1 MAGENF
7 TFRGHFPV
15 TFRDGKTRLPKKWLQ
30 AFPEGKAYALITS
43 SEEDG
48 AEYLGIYPRRN
59 PDAKVELPVRN
70 HVLHIDQE
78 ARRSLGIA
86 YIDGSLTAVG
96 MMDHAE
102 FWDTGRLEAYMKS
115 ASFPHELLEKIHPI
129 II

>member
-1 MAGENF
+1 MADENF
-7 TFRGHFPV
+7 VFRGHFPV
-15 TFRDGKTRLPKKWLQ
+15 SFRDGKARLPKKWLQ

-43 SEEDG
+43 IGEDG
-48 AEYLGIYPRRN
+48 AEYLDIYPQRN

-96 MMDHAE
+96 MIDHAE
-102 FWDTGRLEAYMKS
+102 FWDTGRLKAYMKS
-115 ASFPHELLEKIHPI
+115 APFPYELWERFHPETS
-129 II
+129 